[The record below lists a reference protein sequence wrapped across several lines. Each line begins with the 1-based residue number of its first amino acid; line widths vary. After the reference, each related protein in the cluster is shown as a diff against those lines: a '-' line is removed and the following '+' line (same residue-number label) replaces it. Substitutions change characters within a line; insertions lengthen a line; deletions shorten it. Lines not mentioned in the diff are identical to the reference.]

1 MKLGKKQL
9 EEAIFGRIGFQRFTQ
24 DSPVLP
30 DVWLAFGDEPTMER
44 DLSRPRRGGHRQ
56 VSSPTRWPPGCK
68 LKRKSQ
74 LEKLSAARKTTRSGY
89 RLQRFHRCCW
99 ALF

>member
-30 DVWLAFGDEPTMER
+30 DVWLAFGN
-44 DLSRPRRGGHRQ
+44 
-56 VSSPTRWPPGCK
+56 
-68 LKRKSQ
+68 
-74 LEKLSAARKTTRSGY
+74 
-89 RLQRFHRCCW
+89 RLYLVVGQKKVIG
-99 ALF
+99 